1 MLQDELVEIDRG
13 FWLEGED
20 YFRAHVDERCVLIFA
35 QMQGVYPRKE
45 VAASAHDP
53 KRWRDLEIGSAF
65 AHQPMDDLAVLGYEA
80 RVTRGDGQPYRAWIG
95 STYVR
100 RDGAW
105 KLTAHQHTPV
115 TD

>member
-1 MLQDELVEIDRG
+1 MLCEELVEIDRG

-20 YFRAHVDERCVLIFA
+20 YFRAHIDYRCVLIFA
-35 QMQGVYPRKE
+35 QMQGVYPRDE

-53 KRWRDLEIGSAF
+53 KRWRDLKISGAF
-65 AHQPMDDLAVLGYEA
+65 VLQPSEELAMLGYEA

-100 RDGAW
+100 RGGAW
-105 KLTAHQHTPV
+105 KLTAHQHTPMA
-115 TD
+115 D